1 MIIMLKL
8 KYAEIGGRGGGGG
21 GGGGRRKHYMTGSTM
36 SYLHEQVSTYRG
48 RYLMYIFPER

>member
-8 KYAEIGGRGGGGG
+8 KYAEIGGRGGAGRGRGGE
-21 GGGGRRKHYMTGSTM
+21 REHYMSGSTM

-48 RYLMYIFPER
+48 KYLMYIFPEG